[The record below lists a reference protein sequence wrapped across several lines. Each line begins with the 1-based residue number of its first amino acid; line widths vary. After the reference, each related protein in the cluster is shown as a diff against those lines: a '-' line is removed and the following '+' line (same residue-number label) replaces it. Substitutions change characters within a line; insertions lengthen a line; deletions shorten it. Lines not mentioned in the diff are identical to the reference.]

1 MYNNEFTVILYL
13 RKRKKNHHFCDF
25 RRESTAIAFEKGQ
38 KKKKKGTK
46 HIFAFHVYVIPFGDV
61 VKYFAIQNLSI

>member
-38 KKKKKGTK
+38 KKKKKALN
-46 HIFAFHVYVIPFGDV
+46 IYLRFMFM
-61 VKYFAIQNLSI
+61 